1 MLPRNLTSVSLP
13 LPVASACYPRRWL
26 HCGFDQEG
34 FVRVKSVSCGD
45 GRETLP
51 PSAVRARN
59 AYSTEYISLMKV

>member
-1 MLPRNLTSVSLP
+1 M
-13 LPVASACYPRRWL
+13 
-26 HCGFDQEG
+26 
-34 FVRVKSVSCGD
+34 RVKSVSCGD